1 MTRHPCIGG
10 LTSLLTAGLLL
21 AAGPALAQEAN
32 DTASGEEEETMEEIV
47 VVVNRSGDPVDIDAL
62 RLEQLREQVIR
73 DFNLAQAEQEKEAWR
88 QDLQSSVSSPDSR
101 IAWGY
106 DAKSEAAMR
115 RSTINDLPMDRVQP
129 STVISVRF

>member
-10 LTSLLTAGLLL
+10 LTRLLAAGLLL
-21 AAGPALAQEAN
+21 SAGLTLAQEESAA
-32 DTASGEEEETMEEIV
+32 ASGDEEETMEEIV
-47 VVVNRSGDPVDIDAL
+47 VVVNRSGDPVDVDAL

-88 QDLQSSVSSPDSR
+88 QDLQTSVSSPDSR

-115 RSTINDLPMDRVQP
+115 RSTINDLPTDRVQP
-129 STVISVRF
+129 ATVISVRF